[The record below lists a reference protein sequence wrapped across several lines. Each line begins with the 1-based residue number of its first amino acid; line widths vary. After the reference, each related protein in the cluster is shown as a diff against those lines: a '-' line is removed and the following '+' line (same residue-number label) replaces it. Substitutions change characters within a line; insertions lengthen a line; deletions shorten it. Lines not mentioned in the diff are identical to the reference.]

1 VSETVQGYCPMGCGR
16 TLFLASGGYI
26 TCARDKCPDPGAAS
40 DLLADAEHEHIAVLG
55 EDTFSIQHPL
65 RERLNGELFE
75 CPLHAYVSELDGPP
89 RRPGR
94 YRVRQSGDR
103 FSWETLS

>member
-1 VSETVQGYCPMGCGR
+1 VSEPVQGYCPMGCGR

-65 RERLNGELFE
+65 R
-75 CPLHAYVSELDGPP
+75 AYVSGLDGPP